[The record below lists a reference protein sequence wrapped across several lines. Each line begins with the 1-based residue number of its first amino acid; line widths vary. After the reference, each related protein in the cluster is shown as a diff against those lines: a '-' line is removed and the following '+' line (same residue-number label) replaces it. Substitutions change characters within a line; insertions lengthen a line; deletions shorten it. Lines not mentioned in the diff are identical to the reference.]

1 VRCYQGRPV
10 LTGPRCNDRSSRH
23 GEGTGEAQRRRAG
36 RKPDVARHQE
46 GRRGE
51 GRDARGDARDAAR
64 PYPRAARPAPGPDGG
79 PFAPGGEGQRYHQ
92 VAETQEPFAGDPD
105 DANDHFLLQKGH
117 HLRDAEGEELSSK
130 RKERLADNLRGRAHE
145 AARRSAEANKEAG
158 LTDEAEQDANAR
170 QPRKPATADQRA
182 AEGR

>member
-1 VRCYQGRPV
+1 MAKAQEKR
-10 LTGPRCNDRSSRH
+10 NDGAPGESPMSRD
-23 GEGTGEAQRRRAG
+23 TRKVGEAKDAMREETREMQRDLTHEQRG
-36 RKPDVARHQE
+36 RLLDQMADPSLPEAEALPPPAQ
-46 GRRGE
+46 
-51 GRDARGDARDAAR
+51 
-64 PYPRAARPAPGPDGG
+64 PRERYV
-79 PFAPGGEGQRYHQ
+79 EGQRYHQ